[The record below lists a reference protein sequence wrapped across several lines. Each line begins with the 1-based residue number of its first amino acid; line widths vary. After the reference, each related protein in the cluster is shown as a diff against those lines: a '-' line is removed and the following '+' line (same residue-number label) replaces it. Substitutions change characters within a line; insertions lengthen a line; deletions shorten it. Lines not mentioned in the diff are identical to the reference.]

1 MIGATIGVMFASG
14 MLVVISRVLATR
26 PPSLATQVAPFVPA
40 LNKQEAHSLGPLSTL
55 WLLFKPSTNGLRR
68 RDSKA
73 ISLRLARAGR
83 PANVQRYRLEQIA
96 WGVTGGLI
104 ALVIVVLTSSMSTVA
119 LIFISLGVVFGV
131 VCCDKTLSWQI
142 TKRQR
147 RLVVQLP
154 MVADL
159 VAFSV
164 AAGESMVAALERL
177 SRSMSGDLPNEL
189 ARCVADIRDG
199 SSLEEAL
206 RGVAQRCDTLQ
217 ITRFIDGIIVALER
231 GTPIAEI
238 MRAQAA
244 DARSAEQRRLMEIAG
259 RKDVIML
266 MPIVFLILPTVVL
279 IAVYPGLYSFDLFIA

>member
-1 MIGATIGVMFASG
+1 M
-14 MLVVISRVLATR
+14 
-26 PPSLATQVAPFVPA
+26 
-40 LNKQEAHSLGPLSTL
+40 
-55 WLLFKPSTNGLRR
+55 
-68 RDSKA
+68 
-73 ISLRLARAGR
+73 
-83 PANVQRYRLEQIA
+83 NVQRYRLEQIS
-96 WGVTGGLI
+96 WGVAGGLI
-104 ALVIVVLTSSMSTVA
+104 ALVIVVATSNMSSVA
-119 LIFISLGVVFGV
+119 LIFVSLGVVIGV
-131 VCCDKTLSWQI
+131 VACDKTLSWQI

-189 ARCVADIRDG
+189 VRCVADIRDG

-206 RGVAQRCDTLQ
+206 RGVAQRCDTVQ